1 MAHNNSDKF
10 TFRKG
15 LLAAAIG
22 ALLSPV
28 SMSVYADDAAADDE
42 VEKIEVTGSRITRST
57 FDAPTPTVVLSADD
71 IKMSGAT
78 NINDLLISMPQFGE
92 GLDSTS
98 GNYSFGNSGLNVIDL
113 RGIGETRTLVLIN
126 GKRPTP
132 LTNDS
137 QTLFA
142 DIGMIPSELLER
154 VEVLT
159 GGASAVYGSDAVAGV
174 VNFILKKDYQGTSVR
189 GQISD
194 TADGGHGTKNFTI
207 THGRNFDGDR
217 GNFSFSIDY
226 LDEEVLRQSD
236 RKGTSAQQR
245 SVANPDNTGPEDGIP
260 DKIWLQNLT
269 TTEWGGEATIYG
281 IWNYDYSTPDWYEV
295 DANGNATLR
304 TDASQV
310 RDGWLAVDGSG
321 FPLDRWGYIEDPFER
336 VNVYS
341 SLNYQFDDFDLAFD
355 ITYSSANSKD
365 VIDPP
370 FINSWM
376 HIDTM
381 ESIFDVPDAIAT
393 QIRTEDGGWAKLH
406 YTFYEAGGRNHKN
419 ERDYLAANLSLSGY
433 FENDWGWDV
442 NFSSGQTNSEL
453 TVGNALRFDRISS
466 DFELIGP
473 CADSNSCPTFS
484 PFARPSQDVLDY
496 ILDSHVTTTDVITHA
511 FSANIAGDLFE
522 LPAGTVQMSSGV
534 EVRYEDLE
542 YKPSELWQSGNLSS
556 QMTGMA
562 ADRDIKEIYAEVLI
576 PVLADLPM
584 VKALDVELAAR
595 QAEYST
601 EASSFSSTKLGVN
614 WSIND
619 SIRFRSTLST
629 AVRAPQLSELYSG
642 ESVGYVTMSDPCHAT
657 NIDGG
662 PEDGR
667 RIANCARLGIEK
679 GWVSNVSTQRG
690 QTTSSGFEG
699 LKEEKA
705 ETLTV
710 GFVFQ
715 PTNVKGLRLSLDYYD
730 IKLEDMISYFGANAM
745 LGNCVDLLPNSIDND
760 FCKQV
765 TRDDNGNVLNVR
777 TSSLNADE
785 SRRRGLDI
793 EADYALDNLSFKLI
807 ATRRYENSYTEMDY
821 VAGESVK
828 DESLGVLGVP
838 EWQANFTT
846 AYNTDD
852 FSASWT
858 VRYKQAGPLYDDVSD
873 EYYDNQTPDDSIV
886 HNIRA
891 SYNLNDD
898 ANVYVGVNNL
908 TDFSGT
914 EHWTTNYGTRN
925 GWSIL
930 GRSYYAGFIYN
941 F

>member
-1 MAHNNSDKF
+1 MKQHQSDKF
-10 TFRKG
+10 NFRKR
-15 LLAAAIG
+15 LLAATITT
-22 ALLSPV
+22 LLAPASITV
-28 SMSVYADDAAADDE
+28 SANDAVAEEE
-42 VEKIEVTGSRITRST
+42 VEHIAVTGSRISRTT
-57 FDAPTPTVVLSADD
+57 FDAPTPTVVLSAED
-71 IKMSGAT
+71 IKLSGAT

-174 VNFILKKDYQGTSVR
+174 VNFILKKNYEGTSVR

-194 TADGGHGTKNFTI
+194 TADGGHATKNFTI
-207 THGRNFDGDR
+207 THGRNFDNDR

-236 RKGTSAQQR
+236 RKGSSAQQR
-245 SVANPDNTGPEDGIP
+245 SVANPANTGPEDGIP

-281 IWNYDYSTPDWYEV
+281 IWNYDHNTPDWYEV
-295 DANGNATLR
+295 DANGVSSLR

-336 VNVYS
+336 INVYS
-341 SLNYQFDDFDLAFD
+341 ALNYQFDDFDIAFD
-355 ITYSSANSKD
+355 ITYSTAKSKD

-381 ESIFDVPDAIAT
+381 ESIFSVPGAIAD
-393 QIRTEDGGWAKLH
+393 QIRADDDGWAKLH

-419 ERDYLAANLSLSGY
+419 QRDYLAANLSISGQL
-433 FENDWGWDV
+433 ENDWSWDV
-442 NFSSGQTNSEL
+442 NFSSGKTESEL
-453 TVGNALRFDRISS
+453 TSGNALRFDRITS

-473 CADSNSCPTFS
+473 CVDSNSCPSFS
-484 PFARPSQDVLDY
+484 PFSRPSQELLDY
-496 ILDSHVTTTDVITHA
+496 ILDSHVTTTDVVTQS
-511 FSANIAGDLFE
+511 FSANLAGDLFE
-522 LPAGTVQMSSGV
+522 LPAGTVQMSTGV
-534 EVRYEDLE
+534 EVRLEDLD

-556 QMTGMA
+556 QMTGMK

-576 PVLADLPM
+576 PVLADVPL
-584 VKALDVELAAR
+584 VKALDVEMAAR
-595 QAEYST
+595 KAEYST
-601 EASSFSSTKLGVN
+601 EASSFTSTKLGVN

-619 SIRFRSTLST
+619 SIRFRSTFST
-629 AVRAPQLSELYSG
+629 AVRAPQLSELFSG
-642 ESVGYVTMSDPCHAT
+642 ESVGYVTMSDPCHET

-667 RIANCARLGIEK
+667 RVANCAKLGISP

-690 QTTSSGFEG
+690 QTTDSGFEG

-705 ETLTV
+705 ETLTA

-715 PTNVKGLRLSLDYYD
+715 PTAIKGLRLSLDYYD
-730 IKLEDMISYFGANAM
+730 IKLEDMISYFGADDM
-745 LGNCVDLLPNSIDND
+745 LNNCVDLLPNSIDND

-765 TRDDNGNVLNVR
+765 TRDENGNVINVR

-785 SRRRGLDI
+785 ARRRGLDI
-793 EADYALDNLSFKLI
+793 EADYTINNLSFKLI
-807 ATRRYENSYTEMDY
+807 ATRRYENSSTEMDFIE
-821 VAGESVK
+821 GKPVK
-828 DESLGVLGVP
+828 DDTLGVLGVP
-838 EWQANFTT
+838 KWQANFTT
-846 AYNTDD
+846 AYNLDD

-858 VRYKQAGPLYDDVSD
+858 VKYKEAGPLYNDVSD
-873 EYYDNQTPDDSIV
+873 EYYDDQTPDDSII
-886 HNIRA
+886 HNVRA
-891 SYNLNDD
+891 SYDVSDN
-898 ANVYVGVNNL
+898 ANIYLGVNNL

-930 GRSYYAGFIYN
+930 GRNYYAGFIYN